1 MIQLD
6 VSILGQPY
14 RLVCKAEEERALRE
28 AAAFLD
34 KKMSAIRDGGK
45 IKGND
50 RIAVMAALGMAAEFL
65 SVKAAGPA
73 VGHDHPRRAAK
84 DQRHAQGARQR
95 ADAARKPVLNR
106 ETPSPAGDI
115 GVNSVS
121 PCSVRDCHIFLEP
134 FMCAGCGILF
144 DGRERR

>member
-65 SVKAAGPA
+65 SAKAPQGPLSDMSILDVQQKMSA
-73 VGHDHPRRAAK
+73 MHK
-84 DQRHAQGARQR
+84 
-95 ADAARKPVLNR
+95 VLDSALTPQ
-106 ETPSPAGDI
+106 ET
-115 GVNSVS
+115 
-121 PCSVRDCHIFLEP
+121 
-134 FMCAGCGILF
+134 LF
-144 DGRERR
+144 